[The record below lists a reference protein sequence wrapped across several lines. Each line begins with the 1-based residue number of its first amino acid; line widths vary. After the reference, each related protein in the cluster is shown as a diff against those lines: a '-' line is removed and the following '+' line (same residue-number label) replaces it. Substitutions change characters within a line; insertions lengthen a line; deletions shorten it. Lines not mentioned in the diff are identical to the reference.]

1 MTNIPTNI
9 TILDRDKLFLEK
21 VRRQANLPDIFDAR
35 DITVVVFRTMGD
47 LMTTEASDQV
57 AEELHKQALSTE
69 QKALQDEIA
78 DLWKDTNPLVT
89 FLSRIRPPLKIDSKL
104 FLRRIN
110 QEAGL
115 PRGVD
120 AEIVIKAVFSAT
132 KDELSKERVQEIS
145 SSLPDQIRQ
154 MWEQA

>member
-1 MTNIPTNI
+1 MANM
-9 TILDRDKLFLEK
+9 TILDKDKPFLEK
-21 VRRQANLPDIFDAR
+21 VRLQANLPDIFDAR
-35 DITVVVFRTMGD
+35 DITVVVFRTMRD

-57 AEELHKQALSTE
+57 AEELHKKAVPTE

-78 DLWKDTNPLVT
+78 DLWKDTNPLVA
-89 FLSRIRPPLKIDSKL
+89 FLSRIRPPLTIDSQM

-110 QEAGL
+110 QEAGV
-115 PRGVD
+115 PRGVE
-120 AEIVIKAVFSAT
+120 AETVIKAVFSAT

-145 SSLPDQIRQ
+145 SYLPDQIRQ